1 MENSWYVS
9 IYSIECR
16 DFLYFEMF
24 DINISQSQNKN
35 VYESIIDE
43 LVVSLVRDDYNQGLS
58 MHVLACMTAVASL
71 ADGGVFNIKQGNSM
85 IPKGLIQMAMNT
97 QEKDNIKNT
106 GKNVDMNINVEI
118 YYNAQVTEITKT
130 TDDKL
135 KGGYMYGNNDDD
147 TSKYSVNYMNAA
159 CGINL
164 VDYDYNYNY
173 SYNSNRQNESKLYD
187 IIIIGAPLENTDIN
201 FINTRYEMWMIF
213 GRTI

>member
-58 MHVLACMTAVASL
+58 MHALACMTAVASL
-71 ADGGVFNIKQGNSM
+71 AGGGVFNIKQGNSM
-85 IPKGLIQMAMNT
+85 IPKGLIEMAMNT
-97 QEKDNIKNT
+97 QEKDNIKN
-106 GKNVDMNINVEI
+106 NVNVEM

-130 TDDKL
+130 TDD
-135 KGGYMYGNNDDD
+135 GNNDYDN
-147 TSKYSVNYMNAA
+147 TPKYSVNY
-159 CGINL
+159 
-164 VDYDYNYNY
+164 
-173 SYNSNRQNESKLYD
+173 NSNTQNESKLYD